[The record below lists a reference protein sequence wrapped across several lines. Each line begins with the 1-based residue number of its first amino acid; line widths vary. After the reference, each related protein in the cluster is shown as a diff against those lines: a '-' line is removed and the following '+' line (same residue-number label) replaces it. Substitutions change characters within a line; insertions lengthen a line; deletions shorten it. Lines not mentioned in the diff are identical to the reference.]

1 MRNYRCLNNAF
12 AGDGLGGLFQRAD
25 FFNLHADRQGN
36 YFEWTDGE
44 RIAATVHFT
53 NAGNGL
59 WRSPARGTFA
69 GFSFRSDLS
78 IDDLFA
84 FLDEVEA
91 NLKSY
96 GAQHI
101 EVLPAPM
108 AHDPTAFSNQFYL
121 LSTRGYKMT
130 HCDLNH
136 HVAVDSHS
144 LSERMTYGNQKRLR
158 KCRREGLITEQM
170 PLSSLADVYHTLSEN
185 RARKNRTMSMTFA
198 QIQTMADVFP
208 NDVILF
214 GCRDG
219 ELLAASAICFRLNS
233 TVLYVFYWG
242 DLPGYE
248 SRSPVVAVADAI
260 YSYCQTSDIS
270 LLDVGTSTMG
280 DTPNLGLIQFKRGLG
295 FTESIKVRMHK
306 SL

>member
-1 MRNYRCLNNAF
+1 MRNYRCLNNQF
-12 AGDGLGGLFQRAD
+12 AGEGLGGLFQQAD
-25 FFNLHADRQGN
+25 FFNLHANGQGN
-36 YFEWTDGE
+36 YFEWIDGE

-53 NAGNGL
+53 NVGNGL
-59 WRSPARGTFA
+59 WRSPARGTFS
-69 GFSFRSDLS
+69 GFTFRNDLP
-78 IDDLFA
+78 IGDLFA

-96 GAQHI
+96 GALHI

-108 AHDPTAFSNQFYL
+108 AHDPTAFSNQLYL

-136 HVAVDSHS
+136 SLTVDSRS
-144 LSERMTYGNQKRLR
+144 LFERMTYGNLKRLR
-158 KCRREGLITEQM
+158 KCQRDGLITEQM
-170 PLSSLADVYHTLSEN
+170 PLSSLADVYHTLAHN
-185 RARKNRTMSMTFA
+185 RARKNRTLSMTLA
-198 QIQTMADVFP
+198 QIQTMADAFP
-208 NDVILF
+208 SAVVLF

-219 ELLAASAICFRLNS
+219 ESLVASAICFRLS
-233 TVLYVFYWG
+233 PTVLYVFYWG

-248 SRSPVVAVADAI
+248 SLSPVVAVADAI
-260 YSYCQTSDIS
+260 YSYCQTTDAS

-280 DTPNLGLIQFKRGLG
+280 DAPNLGLIQFKRGLG
-295 FTESIKVRMHK
+295 FTESIKVRMRK